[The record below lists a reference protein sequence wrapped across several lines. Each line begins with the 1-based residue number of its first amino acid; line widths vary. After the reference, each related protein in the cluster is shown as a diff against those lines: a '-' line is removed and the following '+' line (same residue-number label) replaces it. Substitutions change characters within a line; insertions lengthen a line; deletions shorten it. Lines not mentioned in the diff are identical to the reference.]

1 MTKTQM
7 IPDNRT
13 TNNDRMYIA
22 FELSNSKWKLMFGNG
37 VKRRQKTIDARELSR
52 LEDEI
57 AKSRKHFKM
66 PDDVEIISCYEAG
79 RDGFWLHRYLES
91 QGITNHVVDSSSI
104 EVSRRYRRA
113 KTDRIDVMKLHSMLI
128 RYVYGETK
136 LWRVLHIPDPEDEDD
151 KRINREI
158 KRLKKERTAH
168 TNRIKSLLILHG
180 IKTNIT
186 RDFIDNLE
194 KMTQWNNEKLPIN
207 IKKEIIREY
216 HRYELIQSQLAKL
229 DGEKKEILESGSEK
243 AEKVITMQRLR
254 GVGPI
259 SSWDLV
265 FELFGWRIFNNGKE
279 VGASAGLAPTPYD
292 SGDSQREQGIS
303 KAGNKRVRSTMIELA
318 WSWVRYQPQ
327 SLITRWFEKRFAKGG
342 KRIRRIGIVA
352 VARKLL
358 IALWRFVEQGV
369 VPEGAI
375 LKA

>member
-1 MTKTQM
+1 MKKAQM
-7 IPDNRT
+7 IPGNST

-22 FELSNSKWKLMFGNG
+22 FELSNTKWKLLFGNG
-37 VKRRQKTIDARELSR
+37 VKRRHKTIEARDLVR
-52 LEDEI
+52 LEEEI
-57 AKSRKHFKM
+57 TKSRKHFKM
-66 PDDVEIISCYEAG
+66 SDDVKIISCYEAG

-91 QGITNHVVDSSSI
+91 LGIKNHVVDSSSI

-113 KTDRIDVMKLHSMLI
+113 KTDRIDVLKLHSMLI
-128 RYVYGETK
+128 RYVFGETK
-136 LWRVLHIPDPEDEDD
+136 LWRVLHIPDLKDEDD

-186 RDFIDNLE
+186 RDFIADLE
-194 KMTQWNNEKLPIN
+194 KMTQWNNDTLPIN

-216 HRYELIQSQLAKL
+216 HRHELIQSQLVEL
-229 DGEKKEILESGSEK
+229 NGEKKEILESSSEK
-243 AEKVITMQRLR
+243 AEKVISMQRLR

-265 FELFGWRIFNNGKE
+265 FEFFGWRNFNNGKE

-303 KAGNKRVRSTMIELA
+303 KAGNKYVRSTMIELA

-327 SLITRWFEKRFAKGG
+327 SSITRWFEKRFARGG